1 MIEPDVPADY
11 GPATYGDA
19 FADVYDDWYA
29 DISDVEATVDA
40 ITRLSGGEP
49 VLELGIGT
57 GRLALPLAARGIPV
71 VGVDASQAMLD
82 LLAAKPGSDTIA
94 TVLADMAELP
104 IGDKTETLNA
114 CGPYA
119 VAFAAF
125 NTFFNLT
132 TDEAQ
137 NACLRALFDL
147 VRPDGL
153 VVIEGFVPPPGGLD
167 DGGVSVRDI
176 TPDGAVLT
184 VSKHDAEHQV
194 IRGHHVEITSAGNR
208 LRPWMLHYRTPEQLD
223 TAATAA
229 GFVLDT
235 RWTDWAGTPFPTQ
248 GDPHESADSSL
259 ALPDVH
265 VSVYRRL

>member
-167 DGGVSVRDI
+167 DGRFGS
-176 TPDGAVLT
+176 
-184 VSKHDAEHQV
+184 
-194 IRGHHVEITSAGNR
+194 GHHARRGGAHGLQAR
-208 LRPWMLHYRTPEQLD
+208 RRTPGHPRPPCRDHQR
-223 TAATAA
+223 
-229 GFVLDT
+229 G
-235 RWTDWAGTPFPTQ
+235 
-248 GDPHESADSSL
+248 ESAPPVD
-259 ALPDVH
+259 APLPNARATRHGRNGGWFRSRHQMDGLGRYAVP
-265 VSVYRRL
+265 YPRRSERVG